1 MGQNGRI
8 NMKVNPRE
16 LREKGIEYCKK
27 HEGSAGHLCERCALC
42 DHSMC
47 ITRLGTISLAD
58 ADMDFMAFM
67 KDFYKMVEIINGEEA
82 ADE

>member
-1 MGQNGRI
+1 
-8 NMKVNPRE
+8 MKVKPKE
-16 LREKGIEYCKK
+16 LRDKGIEYCKK
-27 HEGSAGHLCERCALC
+27 HAGSAGHLCEGCALC

-47 ITRLGTISLAD
+47 ITDQGTISLMNG
-58 ADMDFMAFM
+58 DMDFMAFM